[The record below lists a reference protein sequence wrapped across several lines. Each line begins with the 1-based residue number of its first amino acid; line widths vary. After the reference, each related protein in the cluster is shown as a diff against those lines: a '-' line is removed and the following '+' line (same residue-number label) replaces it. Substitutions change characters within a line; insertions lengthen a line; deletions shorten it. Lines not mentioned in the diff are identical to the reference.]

1 MIAWVK
7 RLFAAPA
14 PDPRDDEL
22 KRLAQEAIEKNLEVI
37 ARLDALDD
45 PLALV
50 HGARNYAH
58 TQQTP
63 GSPPGTSS
71 RGPGANGGPPPRRSG
86 SGRTGGMR

>member
-63 GSPPGTSS
+63 GSS
-71 RGPGANGGPPPRRSG
+71 PGANGGPPPRRSG

>member
-50 HGARNYAH
+50 HGARNLAH
-58 TQQTP
+58 ARGIPRAQNDNARQTP

-71 RGPGANGGPPPRRSG
+71 RGPGANGKH
-86 SGRTGGMR
+86 